1 MALKLPFRQI
11 HLDFHTGPD
20 IEDVGR
26 DFDAAEFARILAD
39 AHVNSVTVFAKCHH
53 GHLYYETDHPARHPG
68 LKPGLDL
75 LGEQL
80 EALHSHGIRAP
91 IYLSV
96 LWDEFARRE
105 HPEWLA
111 LKPDGAPV
119 GAGPLKAGWR
129 AMDMSSP
136 YADYLADQVAEV
148 MNKFK
153 PVDGLF
159 MDITFDVES
168 CSHWATDGMRAEGLD
183 PADEH
188 DRRRFARKVAI
199 GYMERYSKIMDDIQG
214 APVPVWYNSRP
225 MANLAEEKRFLQHVE
240 IEALPTGGWGY
251 TYFPLNVRYART
263 FGLPTLGMTARF
275 HKSWADFGGLKPE
288 AALLYETSQMLA
300 HGARCSVGDQMHPRG
315 TLDPAA
321 YELIG
326 KAYEHV
332 EICEPWCEGADRAVD
347 AAVVRA
353 GTEYHM
359 DSGGTG
365 AGVVRALQELRVKF
379 DLVHAG
385 ADLAAYY
392 LVIVPENVYVDE
404 HLAEGLSAHLGR
416 GGALLMAGAAAVPG
430 GEPALEELGI
440 VSHGESHYPT
450 TYIRFG
456 ELVSEGVPH
465 TDHVIYDRG
474 MRLEAAEGATVLA
487 RVVEPYFER
496 TYEHFSSHAQTPA
509 DRVTDWAAAVQK
521 GRAITI
527 AYPIFRAYAT
537 HGNLPF
543 RSLVGNCIAR
553 LCPDPLLRAG
563 GPSFL
568 ETTVTRQGERT
579 VVHLLGYAPQRRT
592 PKLDIVEDVIELRD
606 VPLSLKLD
614 KAPAKVTLAPEGR
627 ELEFAYADGRVE
639 VTVPCVRGHAIVVFE

>member
-26 DFDAAEFARILAD
+26 DFDAEEFARVMAD
-39 AHVNSVTVFAKCHH
+39 ARVNSVTVFAKCHH
-53 GHLYYETDHPARHPG
+53 GHLYYDTDHPARHPH
-68 LKPGLDL
+68 LKAGLDL
-75 LGEQL
+75 LGEEL
-80 EALHSHGIRAP
+80 EALHSQGIRAP

-96 LWDEFARRE
+96 LWDEFAGRE

-119 GAGPLKAGWR
+119 GAGPLSAGWR

-136 YADYLADQVAEV
+136 YADYLADQLAEV
-148 MNKFK
+148 MNRFN

-168 CSHWATDGMRAEGLD
+168 CSRWATDGMRAEGLD

-188 DRRRFARKVAI
+188 DRRRFARRVAV

-214 APVPVWYNSRP
+214 EPVPVWYNSRP
-225 MANLAEEKRFLQHVE
+225 IANLAEEKRLLQHVE

-300 HGARCSVGDQMHPRG
+300 HGSKCSVGDQMHPRG

-326 KAYEHV
+326 SVYEHV
-332 EICEPWCEGADRAVD
+332 ETCEPWCEGAAAVVD
-347 AAVVRA
+347 TAVVRA
-353 GTEYHM
+353 GAEYHT

-365 AGVVRALQELRVKF
+365 AGVVRALQELRVQF
-379 DLVHAG
+379 DVVPPET
-385 ADLAAYY
+385 DYAAYD
-392 LVIVPENVYVDE
+392 LVIVPENVHVDE
-404 HLAEGLSAHLGR
+404 RLADALEGHIAR

-430 GEPALEELGI
+430 GEAALDELGI
-440 VSHGESHYPT
+440 VSHGESHYST

-456 ELVSEGVPH
+456 ELVAEGVPH
-465 TDHVIYDRG
+465 ADHVIYEKG
-474 MRLEAAEGATVLA
+474 IRLEATDGATVLA

-496 TYEHFSSHAQTPA
+496 TWEHFSSHAQTPA
-509 DRVTDWAAAVQK
+509 DRVTDWAAAVEK

-527 AYPIFRAYAT
+527 AYPVFRAYAT
-537 HGNLPF
+537 HGNRPF
-543 RSLVGNCIAR
+543 RALVGNCIAR
-553 LCPDPLLRAG
+553 LVPEPLVRAG

-568 ETTVTRQGERT
+568 ETTVTRQGGRWA
-579 VVHLLGYAPQRRT
+579 VHLLGYVPQRRT

-606 VPLSLKLD
+606 IPVSLKLGR
-614 KAPAKVTLAPEGR
+614 APGKVTLAPEGG
-627 ELEFAYADGRVE
+627 ELEFTYASGRVD
-639 VTVPCVRGHAIVVFE
+639 VTVPSVRGHAIIVFE